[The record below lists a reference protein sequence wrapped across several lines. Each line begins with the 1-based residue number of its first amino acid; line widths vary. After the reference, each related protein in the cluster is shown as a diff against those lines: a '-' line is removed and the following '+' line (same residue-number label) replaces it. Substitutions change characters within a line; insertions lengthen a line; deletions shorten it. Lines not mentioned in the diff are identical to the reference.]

1 MEYLSEIFS
10 WIFILL
16 GSFLILIGS
25 IGLIRL
31 PDFWSR
37 LHGASITDTGGVL
50 FLLIGMMIQAGSI
63 WVFLKLVAIGIFVF
77 VSSPTAS
84 HAIANAAY
92 VTFGYNSKREVKK

>member
-10 WIFILL
+10 WMFILL
-16 GSFLILIGS
+16 GSLLILVGS

-50 FLLIGMMIQAGSI
+50 FLLIGMMVQAGSI
-63 WVFLKLVAIGIFVF
+63 WIFLKLVAIGIFLF

-92 VTFGYNSKREVKK
+92 VTFGYNPKREAKK

>member
-16 GSFLILIGS
+16 GSFLILVGS

-63 WVFLKLVAIGIFVF
+63 WIFLKLVAIGIFLF

-92 VTFGYNSKREVKK
+92 VTFGYNSKREAKK

>member
-1 MEYLSEIFS
+1 MEYFSEIFS

-16 GSFLILIGS
+16 GSLLILIGS

-63 WVFLKLVAIGIFVF
+63 WIFLKLVAIGIFLF

-92 VTFGYNSKREVKK
+92 VTFGYNSKREAKK

>member
-16 GSFLILIGS
+16 GSFLILVGS

-37 LHGASITDTGGVL
+37 LHSASVTDTGGVL

-63 WVFLKLVAIGIFVF
+63 WIFLKLVAIGIFLF

-92 VTFGYNSKREVKK
+92 VTFGYNSKREAKK

>member
-16 GSFLILIGS
+16 GSFLILVGS

-50 FLLIGMMIQAGSI
+50 FLLIGMIIQASSI
-63 WVFLKLVAIGIFVF
+63 WVFLKLVAIGIFLF

-92 VTFGYNSKREVKK
+92 VTFGYNSKREAKK

>member
-1 MEYLSEIFS
+1 MEYLPEIFS

-16 GSFLILIGS
+16 GSFLILVGS

-63 WVFLKLVAIGIFVF
+63 WIFLKLVAIGIFLF

-92 VTFGYNSKREVKK
+92 VTFGYNSKREAKK

>member
-16 GSFLILIGS
+16 GSLLILVGS

-63 WVFLKLVAIGIFVF
+63 WIFLKLVAIGIFLF

-92 VTFGYNSKREVKK
+92 VTFGYNSKREAKK

>member
-16 GSFLILIGS
+16 GSLLILVGS

-63 WVFLKLVAIGIFVF
+63 WIFLKLVAIGIFLF

-92 VTFGYNSKREVKK
+92 VTFGYNPKREAKE

>member
-16 GSFLILIGS
+16 GSLLILTGS

-63 WVFLKLVAIGIFVF
+63 WIFLKLVAIGIFLF

-92 VTFGYNSKREVKK
+92 VTFGYNPKSETKK